1 MRPARTRPLLVGDDL
16 WVIDLG
22 RALQAAGLAV
32 LMWAGLE
39 QQREQIRQA
48 GLELAPSELL
58 AAATGRGARLEEI
71 RCSC

>member
-1 MRPARTRPLLVGDDL
+1 
-16 WVIDLG
+16 
-22 RALQAAGLAV
+22 
-32 LMWAGLE
+32 MWAGLE